1 VNKKVIVGIA
11 LGVILLTSIVGVM
24 SQSLP
29 ADTEKIKDIERKREQ
44 KLDVIDNASLAWQQ
58 EVINDKQFIDV
69 IDQSIIDT
77 DSLRNEYSALNLPR
91 TYDKYKQL
99 SIDSLDKQK
108 EAFLKLKA
116 YVQTDDP
123 ETEKLLRAEFDQ
135 LLITSF
141 EFRRDALRELN

>member
-1 VNKKVIVGIA
+1 MNKKVIVGVA
-11 LGVILLTSIVGVM
+11 LGVILLTSVVSVM
-24 SQSLP
+24 SASPP
-29 ADTEKIKDIERKREQ
+29 ADTEKIKEIEMKREQ
-44 KLDVIDNASLAWQQ
+44 KLDFIDNASLAWQQ
-58 EVINDKQFIDV
+58 EVITDEQFLDV

-77 DSLRNEYSALNLPR
+77 DSLRDEYSALNLPR

-99 SIDSLDKQK
+99 SIDSLDKQR

-141 EFRRDALRELN
+141 EFRRDALKELN